1 MAKVRF
7 FAPDTDAF
15 VDSVVRHADEF
26 RSESGIDLEIKIIT
40 SDEYFSNDIHRYLD
54 GPDAAD
60 VYTSGPVLL
69 WPHIGAG
76 FVEPLDA
83 YMAQASAEF
92 DAADFF
98 PSLIASNRWTGRFG
112 DRLGTGSLWELPV
125 NCEAYNLAY
134 VPATLEKYGVAVPN
148 TWAEYFA
155 AAQRLQDASNGAVR
169 GFAQR
174 GIQVWHTMYT
184 GYATQFWAYGAQ
196 DFDNDGRCAIASPE
210 GIAATED
217 FIAGL
222 RRCGPPNWL
231 DQHWYALAMDF
242 CADKYGLIVD
252 SDHYVAFYENRDN
265 SQVAGRMGYTLPP
278 LGPSGKRASNMWTW
292 SLVMNAKSQDKAA
305 AWKFMEWAGG
315 KKFLLRSAFE
325 GNMNPTRR
333 STWDDPQFKAMA
345 ATWGS
350 FYDVARRLI
359 EQDAKVLI
367 TPSPNY
373 LQLADRWVR
382 ALRAAYAGEQSVA
395 DALRAAAAD
404 IDAMVR

>member
-26 RSESGIDLEIKIIT
+26 RSESGVELDIKIIT
-40 SDEYFSNDIHRYLD
+40 TDEYFSNDIHRYLD

-69 WPHIGAG
+69 WQHIGAG
-76 FVEPLDA
+76 FVEPLDS

-92 DAADFF
+92 DAGDFF
-98 PSLIASNRWTGRFG
+98 PSLISSNRWTGRFG

-134 VPATLEKYGVAVPN
+134 VPATLENYGVGVPK

-155 AAQRLQDASNGAVR
+155 AAQQLQNASNGAVR

-184 GYATQFWAYGAQ
+184 GYATQFWSYGAQ
-196 DFDNDGRCAIASPE
+196 DFDDDGKCAIASPE

-222 RRCGPPNWL
+222 RRCGPPAWL
-231 DQHWYALAMDF
+231 DQHWYELAMDF

-252 SDHYVAFYENRDN
+252 SDHYVAFYENREK
-265 SQVAGRMGYTLPP
+265 SQVAGRMGYALPP
-278 LGPSGKRASNMWTW
+278 VGPGGKRASNMWTW

-305 AWKFMEWAGG
+305 AWKFMEWAAG

-345 ATWGS
+345 ATWGN
-350 FYDVARRLI
+350 FYDIARSLI
-359 EQDAKVLI
+359 EQDAKVLV
-367 TPSPNY
+367 TPSPHY
-373 LQLADRWVR
+373 LRLADRWVS
-382 ALRAAYAGEQSVA
+382 ALRSAYAGEQSVA

-404 IDAMVR
+404 IDAMVA

>member
-26 RSESGIDLEIKIIT
+26 RTESGIDLEIKIIST
-40 SDEYFSNDIHRYLD
+40 DEYFSNNIHQYL
-54 GPDAAD
+54 GGSDAAD

-69 WPHIGAG
+69 WQHIGAG
-76 FVEPLDA
+76 FVEPLDS
-83 YMAQASAEF
+83 YMAQASTEF
-92 DAADFF
+92 DADDFF
-98 PSLIASNRWTGRFG
+98 PSLISSNRWTGRFG

-134 VPATLEKYGVAVPN
+134 VPATLEKYGVSVPT

-155 AAQRLQDASNGAVR
+155 AAQQLQSASNGAVR

-196 DFDNDGRCAIASPE
+196 DFDDAGKCAIASPA

-217 FIAGL
+217 FITGL
-222 RRCGPPNWL
+222 RRSGPPAWL
-231 DQHWYALAMDF
+231 DQHWYELAMDF
-242 CADKYGLIVD
+242 CADQYGLIVD
-252 SDHYVAFYENRDN
+252 SDHYVAFYENREK
-265 SQVAGRMGYTLPP
+265 SQIAGRMGYALPP
-278 LGPSGKRASNMWTW
+278 IGPGGKRASNMWTW
-292 SLVMNAKSQDKAA
+292 SLVMNAKSQNKAA
-305 AWKFMEWAGG
+305 AWKFMEWAAG

-333 STWDDPQFKAMA
+333 STWDDPQFQAMA
-345 ATWGS
+345 AAWGD
-350 FYDVARRLI
+350 FYPVARRLI
-359 EQDAKVLI
+359 EQEAKVLV
-367 TPSPNY
+367 TPNPHY
-373 LQLADRWVR
+373 LRLADRWVAAIR
-382 ALRAAYAGEQSVA
+382 SAYAGEQGVA

-404 IDAMVR
+404 IDAMVA